1 MNNTVCVLHVGTE
14 KTGTT
19 SLQRFLAMNAGRLG
33 ARGVFV
39 PRALVADAQHGP
51 YNHVK
56 LATASR
62 LGRACPDDMQ
72 QALGLTD
79 MAMVEAHRQ
88 SVAAHLAAEIG
99 ALGRPPE
106 LMLISNEHVQSRLRQ
121 DDDLRRAK
129 DLLAPHCAAF
139 RVVAYLRPQAEMATS
154 VAFTAIRDGATE
166 LRLLP
171 DFSAP
176 NGFDPVLGVDAGY
189 FDHAALLER
198 LARVFGAEA
207 LDVRL
212 YDRAE
217 MRAGDVIQDFFHRL
231 GVDIAGF
238 AVPGRENTSLA
249 PEAAMFLTRVNAA
262 VPPARM
268 DPATREHI
276 LAYLSAMPST
286 GALLPARAAAERF
299 AALFDAGNET
309 VRSRYFPGRE
319 RLFDI
324 RSERYS
330 DKAAAVGISEADMI
344 RMFLACVSDVLAPK
358 R

>member
-1 MNNTVCVLHVGTE
+1 
-14 KTGTT
+14 
-19 SLQRFLAMNAGRLG
+19 
-33 ARGVFV
+33 
-39 PRALVADAQHGP
+39 
-51 YNHVK
+51 
-56 LATASR
+56 
-62 LGRACPDDMQ
+62 
-72 QALGLTD
+72 
-79 MAMVEAHRQ
+79 
-88 SVAAHLAAEIG
+88 
-99 ALGRPPE
+99 
-106 LMLISNEHVQSRLRQ
+106 
-121 DDDLRRAK
+121 
-129 DLLAPHCAAF
+129 
-139 RVVAYLRPQAEMATS
+139 
-154 VAFTAIRDGATE
+154 
-166 LRLLP
+166 
-171 DFSAP
+171 
-176 NGFDPVLGVDAGY
+176 VDAGY

-299 AALFDAGNET
+299 AAQFAAGNEA
-309 VRSRYFPGRE
+309 VRQRYFPGRE
-319 RLFDI
+319 RLFES
-324 RSERYS
+324 RAGRYS
-330 DKAAAVGISEADMI
+330 DEATQVNFDEEDLVHN
-344 RMFLACVSDVLAPK
+344 FLGCLSSALHQI
-358 R
+358 